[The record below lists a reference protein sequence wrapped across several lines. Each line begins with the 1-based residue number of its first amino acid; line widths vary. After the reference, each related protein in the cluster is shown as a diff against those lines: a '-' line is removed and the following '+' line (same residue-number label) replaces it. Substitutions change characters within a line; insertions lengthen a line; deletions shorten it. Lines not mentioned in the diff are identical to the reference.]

1 MHGGRLPV
9 TGTRI
14 LQATHWEVWV
24 WQGMSQVE
32 RQFCRPGDGGHRHF
46 ARHGVWCALILKV
59 CVVVL
64 VLLEM
69 WREQLSPTDDQIIV
83 WTSGYF
89 QGVASRLLIACINF

>member
-14 LQATHWEVWV
+14 LRATHCEVWV

-32 RQFCRPGDGGHRHF
+32 RQLCPGEGGHRHF
-46 ARHGVWCALILKV
+46 ALHGAWCALILRV

-89 QGVASRLLIACINF
+89 QGVASCLLIACINF